1 MEGEAGDDHR
11 IAFVSTRAGYRH
23 IFTINENSFRLI
35 QLTADFTYDS
45 YPTWSLDGE
54 RLAFLRAQEED
65 SRRLLRTDIYL
76 IDPVGEG
83 HLNLTQGLD
92 RDIFSIVWS
101 PDDRSIAFNAG
112 MLGNDRGR
120 YWDAF
125 GPADHSN
132 PFLKRRLQQANLVP
146 RSNLPSLC
154 LPGPHEFRTGP
165 EKPGRHGIL
174 QRRFAS
180 RRGILDAIG

>member
-92 RDIFSIVWS
+92 RQTTGASPLTLACSGTTSPFRRAMSTWSILGRI
-101 PDDRSIAFNAG
+101 RS
-112 MLGNDRGR
+112 
-120 YWDAF
+120 
-125 GPADHSN
+125 S
-132 PFLKRRLQQANLVP
+132 
-146 RSNLPSLC
+146 RS
-154 LPGPHEFRTGP
+154 F
-165 EKPGRHGIL
+165 KPIP
-174 QRRFAS
+174 QT
-180 RRGILDAIG
+180 